1 MKHIKR
7 LLLLLNILIVPQ
19 IIVAQYKFTAS
30 FSQSGTCSGLYNGG
44 IELASIK
51 SMVNHYNST
60 NYNSMNECESA
71 RARANSQTVT
81 IGSCH
86 LRITTSPCSGPGGN
100 SGNLSFS
107 QGQTDGNSN
116 INFLGPSHGK
126 SFYSPNFA
134 NEVKYWSEEDIKKR
148 ILNNDIQI
156 PQLKSLET
164 NDPDYD
170 NERAKI
176 KENGFII
183 DTNKPYRSLNIDEDW
198 SSPDFDNVNVEWE
211 FIKSSK
217 GLNYNTIDEF
227 SNDMIKQSKT
237 TQDYIL
243 NIANM
248 SLETFQHDIIEVG
261 NYIERW
267 YNEESLRLSK
277 SLKIAEEQ
285 YDIANFLSEYKGYL
299 TICYMNSMSDASA
312 DQGTIK
318 AFGKTRDEIAF
329 ESIAKLE
336 AGLKDKYKLK
346 DEDIAKLK
354 KIIDDEN
361 KVQEYILKTK
371 GLEIDKTIDKTIEYS
386 KEISNKAANEIGKR
400 TITGAMTDKTVS
412 FEKAL
417 DLGVLINDNIALL
430 GLVKNRDAYANAVKS
445 IKDNQERTKNIHDNE
460 IQKIENLLLILDNNS
475 HKRENEITNMSQKN
489 KLEWS
494 KKTIDTLAKMQSNK
508 STGPYNI
515 FPDRFKNLYIKE
527 GKYIECK

>member
-19 IIVAQYKFTAS
+19 IIVAQYKFTVS
-30 FSQSGTCSGLYNGG
+30 FSLNCNCHGNYECEKTVREIN
-44 IELASIK
+44 ASIQGYL
-51 SMVNHYNST
+51 STYNVAF
-60 NYNSMNECESA
+60 NNLNDCETA
-71 RARANSQTVT
+71 RAIVNSIPNYYKQYSGYCN
-81 IGSCH
+81 IKF
-86 LRITTSPCSGPGGN
+86 TTTPCSGFGDNGN
-100 SGNLSFS
+100 F
-107 QGQTDGNSN
+107 
-116 INFLGPSHGK
+116 IILGPSHGK
-126 SFYSPNFA
+126 SFFSPNFA
-134 NEVKYWSEEDIKKR
+134 NEVKYWSEDDIKKS
-148 ILNNDIQI
+148 ILNNDFQI
-156 PQLKSLET
+156 PQLQSLKT

-183 DTNKPYRSLNIDEDW
+183 DTDKPFRSLNIDEDW

-211 FIKSSK
+211 YVKSSK

-227 SNDMIKQSKT
+227 TNDMIKQSKY

-243 NIANM
+243 NKANM

-312 DQGTIK
+312 DQGAIK
-318 AFGKTRDEIAF
+318 AFGKTRDEIAY

-361 KVQEYILKTK
+361 KVQEYILKAK
-371 GLEIDKTIDKTIEYS
+371 GLEIDKTIEYS

-475 HKRENEITNMSQKN
+475 PKRENEITNMSQKN

-494 KKTIDTLAKMQSNK
+494 KKTIETLAKMQSNK
-508 STGPYNI
+508 STAPYNI

>member
-1 MKHIKR
+1 
-7 LLLLLNILIVPQ
+7 
-19 IIVAQYKFTAS
+19 
-30 FSQSGTCSGLYNGG
+30 
-44 IELASIK
+44 
-51 SMVNHYNST
+51 
-60 NYNSMNECESA
+60 
-71 RARANSQTVT
+71 
-81 IGSCH
+81 
-86 LRITTSPCSGPGGN
+86 
-100 SGNLSFS
+100 
-107 QGQTDGNSN
+107 
-116 INFLGPSHGK
+116 
-126 SFYSPNFA
+126 
-134 NEVKYWSEEDIKKR
+134 
-148 ILNNDIQI
+148 
-156 PQLKSLET
+156 
-164 NDPDYD
+164 
-170 NERAKI
+170 
-176 KENGFII
+176 
-183 DTNKPYRSLNIDEDW
+183 
-198 SSPDFDNVNVEWE
+198 
-211 FIKSSK
+211 
-217 GLNYNTIDEF
+217 
-227 SNDMIKQSKT
+227 MIKQSKT

-318 AFGKTRDEIAF
+318 AFGKTRDEIAY
-329 ESIAKLE
+329 ESIVKLE

-361 KVQEYILKTK
+361 KVQEYILKAK

-475 HKRENEITNMSQKN
+475 PKRENEITNMSQKN

-494 KKTIDTLAKMQSNK
+494 KKTIETLAKMQSNK
-508 STGPYNI
+508 STAPYNI